1 MTKLYPFRLQ
11 IPAEASPE
19 GVSYPALIRPWLDG
33 SRWTVIGNVLR
44 DEELKPV
51 KVPDLQEVLGRP
63 EFEGLEGVCTSV
75 ALPWEAMEGKSAE
88 GEWRFYVCDDHSDE
102 DASFRA
108 RLDGVRSRLDGLPQ
122 SWEPEGFFFLE
133 GLHSW
138 VENPTELKHYLYII
152 KKNGY
157 EAAALL
163 DPRAPYR
170 RGGSPGEDGWF
181 LKVGA

>member
-63 EFEGLEGVCTSV
+63 EFEGL
-75 ALPWEAMEGKSAE
+75 
-88 GEWRFYVCDDHSDE
+88 
-102 DASFRA
+102 
-108 RLDGVRSRLDGLPQ
+108 DGLPQ

-138 VENPTELKHYLYII
+138 VENSTELKHYLYII

-170 RGGSPGEDGWF
+170 RGGSPGEDSWF